1 MMSPAAAAKA
11 RKRRSVRVITYAED
25 GDDEECSQK
34 KKKPRSTSV
43 PIGAIVSGGGMVEKT
58 DFALARSQ
66 LAARSSTGVVAAQEC
81 QSALVGKGLYRKEES
96 VAQEQPVGVLATN
109 EMPRRKEFV
118 GSEPQ
123 HQKKFQEWMRSKLTP
138 KARAAPRHSS
148 SAAAQQQRVRMVRTG
163 LTGGLVHLAR
173 GR

>member
-25 GDDEECSQK
+25 GDDEECSHK

-43 PIGAIVSGGGMVEKT
+43 PIGAIVSGSGMVKKT
-58 DFALARSQ
+58 GFALARSQ